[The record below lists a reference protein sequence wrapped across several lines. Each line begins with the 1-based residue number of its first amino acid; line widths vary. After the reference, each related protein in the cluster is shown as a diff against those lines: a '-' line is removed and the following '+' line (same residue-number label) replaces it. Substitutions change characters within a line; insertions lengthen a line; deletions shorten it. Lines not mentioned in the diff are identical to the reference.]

1 MRQRCNAV
9 LILLVS
15 AKRQEIRDSDLHSFK
30 LFQKM
35 APWLE
40 RLHGQACQRDRAHNR
55 TLHMDQYMLLLLMY
69 MFNPMCVSLR
79 ALEQASGLKKV
90 QERLGVARASLS
102 SMSEAAR
109 LFDADLLVGI
119 IDEFALQ
126 LGSVPHDPRLDD
138 LSSVLTV
145 VDGTLLKGLPN
156 MAWALWL
163 DPEHRAAKAHVEFEV
178 IKGVPVKVTLTE
190 GNGDE
195 RDVLEA
201 SLRAGRLYVLDR
213 GYARYTM
220 LQKIIDA
227 QSHFVCRIK
236 DDAAFEVVEERELTQ
251 EDLEAGVVRD
261 AVVRLGAK
269 NHRHDLRQPVRIVE
283 IQCTPH
289 HKACHTGRGGPTQ
302 GDTILLVTDLLDIPA
317 HLVSLIYQYRWQIEV
332 FFRQFKHLLGCRH
345 LLSHDPN
352 GIRLEIY
359 AAMLACMLIALY
371 TGRKP
376 TRRSVEMFFYYMA
389 GLADQEELDAHIA
402 GLKKQV

>member
-1 MRQRCNAV
+1 M
-9 LILLVS
+9 LLVS
-15 AKRQEIRDSDLHSFK
+15 HKRQEIRDSDLQGLK
-30 LFQKM
+30 VFQKM
-35 APWLE
+35 APLLE
-40 RLHGQACQRDRAHNR
+40 RLHGEACQRDRAHNR
-55 TLHMDQYMLLLLMY
+55 TLHMDQYMLLLLLY

-79 ALEQASGLKKV
+79 ALDQASGLKKV
-90 QERLGVARASLS
+90 QKQLGVARASVS

-119 IDEFALQ
+119 IEELAVQ
-126 LGSVPHDPRLDD
+126 LNPMPHDPRLDE
-138 LSSVLTV
+138 LSWILTV
-145 VDGTLLKGLPN
+145 VDGTLLKGLPQ

-163 DPEHRAAKAHVEFEV
+163 DDEHRAVKAHVEFEV
-178 IKGVPVKVTLTE
+178 LKGVPVRATLTE

-201 SLRAGRLYVLDR
+201 VLLAGRLYVLDR

-220 LQKIIDA
+220 LQKILDA

-236 DDAAFEVVEERELTQ
+236 DDAVFEVIEERVLTD
-251 EDLEAGVVRD
+251 EDTEAGILRD
-261 AVVRLGAK
+261 AVVWLGSK
-269 NHRHDLRQPVRIVE
+269 HHRHDLRQPVRIVE

-289 HKACHTGRGGPTQ
+289 LKANHTGRGGPTQ
-302 GDTILLVTDLLDIPA
+302 GDTILLVTDVLDIPVQ
-317 HLVSLIYQYRWQIEV
+317 LVSLIYRYRWQIEV
-332 FFRQFKHLLGCRH
+332 FFRSFKHLLGCRH

-376 TRRSVEMFFYYMA
+376 TRRTIEMFSYYLM
-389 GLADQEELDAHIA
+389 GWADEDEWDAHIA
-402 GLKKQV
+402 GLKKQA